1 MRKSKYDE
9 NGIRFRHLTVK
20 RGFEKRWRTAG
31 VEETKPKYFRAYIY
45 RIEEAEELGIEFR
58 TDWRELNNNIEILDD
73 PCGNPNVVIQPNDWV
88 LTDTAEPDGE
98 FWVMQVLFR
107 NTSKNFPYIRTAVGS
122 FGIRSSSP
130 LTAHDFEDG
139 TVVSRKV
146 YGSGELNG
154 NQIMLARKIADGIL
168 DTGLFSPEI
177 VRVAYAQVYNTSK
190 FSNSRVM
197 DIMSSEKIMKEVA
210 KNIAEAAQRNGA
222 DLDFVFEQL
231 KDMGSK
237 DYDRLP
243 ERRLQVVQMIA
254 SANDPNFAA
263 IEAKRSLPQG
273 QSNPMTT
280 EDSVIEADFVDMGLD
295 G

>member
-1 MRKSKYDE
+1 
-9 NGIRFRHLTVK
+9 
-20 RGFEKRWRTAG
+20 
-31 VEETKPKYFRAYIY
+31 
-45 RIEEAEELGIEFR
+45 
-58 TDWRELNNNIEILDD
+58 
-73 PCGNPNVVIQPNDWV
+73 
-88 LTDTAEPDGE
+88 
-98 FWVMQVLFR
+98 
-107 NTSKNFPYIRTAVGS
+107 
-122 FGIRSSSP
+122 
-130 LTAHDFEDG
+130 
-139 TVVSRKV
+139 
-146 YGSGELNG
+146 
-154 NQIMLARKIADGIL
+154 
-168 DTGLFSPEI
+168 
-177 VRVAYAQVYNTSK
+177 
-190 FSNSRVM
+190 
-197 DIMSSEKIMKEVA
+197 MSSEKIMKEVA